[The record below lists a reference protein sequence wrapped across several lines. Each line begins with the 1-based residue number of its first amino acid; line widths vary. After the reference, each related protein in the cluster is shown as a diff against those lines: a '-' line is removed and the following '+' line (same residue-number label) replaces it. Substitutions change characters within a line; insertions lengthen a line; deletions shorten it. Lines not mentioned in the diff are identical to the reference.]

1 MSVESHPGLLWCC
14 INSLYDWSKTPAP
27 PSQTIR
33 FKTEGNHDLV
43 TRVFPRF
50 GQFACF
56 YFEPVLI
63 GSLWHCPLLWLAVL
77 NALVLLWGSLSKCAP
92 TEDSIT
98 YDIRGY
104 KRKRKQV
111 SRKVMLLTADRVAT
125 SASKTSLTF
134 IALARRLFRSFL
146 VFSFFLRGSWS
157 VYYFISK
164 NKSTKG
170 KIISICKGQLLRDDL
185 LSIERLTIFS
195 PSGA

>member
-1 MSVESHPGLLWCC
+1 MLHKFPLW
-14 INSLYDWSKTPAP
+14 
-27 PSQTIR
+27 
-33 FKTEGNHDLV
+33 LV
-43 TRVFPRF
+43 QNTSATLSTNQIQNWGQSRLGHPRF
-50 GQFACF
+50 PALWAICLFLL
-56 YFEPVLI
+56 EPVLI

-77 NALVLLWGSLSKCAP
+77 NTSVLLWSTLSKCAP
-92 TEDSIT
+92 TEHSIP

-111 SRKVMLLTADRVAT
+111 SRNVMSLTAERVTT

-164 NKSTKG
+164 NKSAKG
-170 KIISICKGQLLRDDL
+170 KIISICEGQLLRDDL

>member
-1 MSVESHPGLLWCC
+1 MIGPKHQRHPLKQSDSKLRAITTWSPAFSRALGNLLVFTLSRFSSAPCGIVLC
-14 INSLYDWSKTPAP
+14 YDW
-27 PSQTIR
+27 
-33 FKTEGNHDLV
+33 L
-43 TRVFPRF
+43 
-50 GQFACF
+50 
-56 YFEPVLI
+56 
-63 GSLWHCPLLWLAVL
+63 L

-157 VYYFISK
+157 VYYFISEQ
-164 NKSTKG
+164 NSTKG
-170 KIISICKGQLLRDDL
+170 KIISICEGL
-185 LSIERLTIFS
+185 
-195 PSGA
+195 